1 NGHSYFYAL
10 SEILENA
17 KETIW
22 IADWWLTP
30 ELFLRRPPS
39 EHPEYRLDRLL
50 LRKAEQGVK
59 IMVMVY
65 KEVVQ
70 TMTMSSAHTKHFLE
84 DLHENISV
92 MRHPDHLGGEVTMFW
107 SHHEKIVVVDNL
119 IACIGGLDIC
129 FGRWDTG
136 SFPLSD
142 VHPTDFSRTL
152 FPGQD
157 YNNARI
163 SDFVEVDRWAANN
176 SARGEIARM
185 PWHDV
190 HSMLIGPA
198 VLDVA
203 MHFAERWNFVRG
215 LKYGHKSRYPLL
227 SFPRPTDPDDAIVR
241 HPHFS
246 KFAEFGEHFH
256 VHRKEPGEDGAWPP
270 PVGGTGGKGTARVQV
285 LRSAADWSHGIHP
298 KESSIQNAY
307 CQMILEAKAFV
318 FISNQFFITATG
330 TDAKAPVKNLVGQAI
345 VQRVLSAAKNGE
357 KFKVVILI
365 PAIPGF
371 AGDLNGNS
379 GTLAILGAQ
388 YFSLCRGG
396 NSIFEVLEREG
407 VNPHDFVEVYNL
419 RSFDRINYDPQ
430 RIRRMEEASGVS
442 LFQAQAALARV
453 YLGADALKSELEK
466 NKVVKFVIPQEGG
479 EAAMLEQEKKGAKPN
494 PVIEIPLP
502 QSYDEAWETVR
513 RFERADPRQEQIADS
528 VAHHS
533 QAGTR
538 GLQSEPWSGDEASER
553 NAFVTEEL
561 YIHSK
566 VLIVD
571 DQRVLIGSANINDR
585 SLNGDHDSEIA
596 CVYEDFEDVIDSRMN
611 GKPVKVSRFAATLR
625 RQLYKDHLG
634 LAPPEMCPPG
644 GSEPVTAAMRAVGY
658 PHDDTTM
665 SPEDELVM
673 DPLDPRTEA
682 LLRDTA
688 AKNADIFNEVFHC
701 VPSKDV
707 ENWAQAP
714 FVPPA
719 PIKPGH
725 VASLDMPVSHIK
737 SRLSEVRG
745 HVVTAPLNFLREGK
759 APPGLALFVHK
770 KVDAVLLARIRDRFV
785 RGVPAERL
793 LEVSTEV
800 NALTLAIYL

>member
-1 NGHSYFYAL
+1 
-10 SEILENA
+10 
-17 KETIW
+17 
-22 IADWWLTP
+22 
-30 ELFLRRPPS
+30 
-39 EHPEYRLDRLL
+39 
-50 LRKAEQGVK
+50 
-59 IMVMVY
+59 MVMVY

-84 DLHENISV
+84 DLHENIAV
-92 MRHPDHLGGEVTMFW
+92 IRHPDHLGGEVTMFW
-107 SHHEKIVVVDNL
+107 SPHQKVVVVDNL
-119 IACIGGLDIC
+119 IACVGGLDIC

-136 SFPLSD
+136 SFPLAD

-157 YNNARI
+157 YNNARV

-176 SARGEIARM
+176 PSRVEIARM

-198 VLDVA
+198 VYDVA
-203 MHFAERWNFVRG
+203 QYFVERWNFVRN
-215 LKYGHKSRYPLL
+215 LKYAHKSRYPLL
-227 SFPRPTDPDDAIVR
+227 SFPHPHDPNDAIER
-241 HPHFS
+241 HPHFR
-246 KFAEFGEHFH
+246 KFAELGEHFH
-256 VHRKEPGEDGAWPP
+256 THRKEPGEEGAYPP

-285 LRSAADWSHGIHP
+285 LRSAADWSFGIHP
-298 KESSIQNAY
+298 KECSIQNAY
-307 CQMILEAKAFV
+307 CQMILEAKFFV
-318 FISNQFFITATG
+318 FITNQFFITSTG
-330 TDAKAPVKNLVGQAI
+330 ADAKGPVKNLVGQAI

-371 AGDLNGNS
+371 AGDLYGNS

-396 NSIFEVLEREG
+396 SSIFEVLQREG
-407 VNPHDFVEVYNL
+407 VDPHQYIEVYNL
-419 RSFDRINYDPQ
+419 RSFDRINHDPQ
-430 RIRRMEEASGVS
+430 RIKRMEEASGVS

-453 YLGADALKSELEK
+453 YLGADALESELQK

-479 EAAMLEQEKKGAKPN
+479 EAAMLEQKDKKGAKPN
-494 PVIEIPLP
+494 PVVEIPLP

-513 RFERADPRQEQIADS
+513 RFERSDPRHEEIADS
-528 VAHHS
+528 VSHHS

-538 GLQSEPWSGDEASER
+538 GLESEPWSGDEASER

-585 SLNGDHDSEIA
+585 SLLGDHDSEIA
-596 CVYEDFEDVIDSRMN
+596 CVYEDFDDLIDSRMN

-634 LAPPEMCPPG
+634 LAPAEMCPPG
-644 GSEPVTAAMRAVGY
+644 GSEPVTAAMRPVGY

-665 SPEDELVM
+665 SHGDELVM

-682 LLRDTA
+682 FVRDTA
-688 AKNADIFNEVFHC
+688 AKNADIFNEIFHC

-707 ENWAQAP
+707 ESWSQYKA

-745 HVVTAPLNFLREGK
+745 HIVTAPLNFLREGK
-759 APPGLALFVHK
+759 APPALALFVHK
-770 KVDAVLLARIRDRFV
+770 TVDAEILARVRERFV
-785 RGVPAERL
+785 LGVPAERL
-793 LEVSTEV
+793 FELSAEV
-800 NALTLAIYL
+800 NLVTLAIYL